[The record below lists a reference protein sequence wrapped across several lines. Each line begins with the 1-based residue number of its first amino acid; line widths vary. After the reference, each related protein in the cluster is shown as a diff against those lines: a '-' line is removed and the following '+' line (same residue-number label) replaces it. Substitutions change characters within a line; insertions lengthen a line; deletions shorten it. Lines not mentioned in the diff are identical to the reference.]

1 MSVSETATCG
11 LYRVV
16 RASAAQQRLHDLLR
30 NRRRDSTTEAVQLL
44 LEDDGDRDLR
54 VLSRSERDE
63 PGRVD
68 VRDARLRGA
77 GLARD
82 GNAGDLRRRA
92 GAALHDELHHLVE
105 LRGRLRLDRA
115 AQRRGLR
122 R

>member
-30 NRRRDSTTEAVQLL
+30 NRRRDSTAEAVQLL

-54 VLSRSERDE
+54 VLRGSECDE

-68 VRDARLRGA
+68 VRDARLGRP
-77 GLARD
+77 GLAGD
-82 GNAGDLRRRA
+82 GDAGNLRRRA

-105 LRGRLRLDRA
+105 LGGRLRLDRTA
-115 AQRRGLR
+115 ER
-122 R
+122 

>member
-1 MSVSETATCG
+1 MSVSETATWS

-16 RASAAQQRLHDLLR
+16 RASAAQQRLQDLLR
-30 NRRRDSTTEAVQLL
+30 DRRRDSTAEAVQLL

-54 VLSRSERDE
+54 ILCGSKRDE

-77 GLARD
+77 CLARD
-82 GNAGDLRRRA
+82 GDSGDLRRRA

-105 LRGRLRLDRA
+105 LSRRLRLDRP
-115 AQRRGLR
+115 
-122 R
+122 